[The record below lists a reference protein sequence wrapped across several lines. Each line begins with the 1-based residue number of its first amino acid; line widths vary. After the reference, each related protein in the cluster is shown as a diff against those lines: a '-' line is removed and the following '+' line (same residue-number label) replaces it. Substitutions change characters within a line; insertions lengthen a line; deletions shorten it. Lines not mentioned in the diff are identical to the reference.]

1 MKRKVLYTSVATALL
16 LGGATATLAQQYYVI
31 QPASERYVIQ
41 PASERVIVQPVANER
56 IIVEERVVT
65 TPAPAAVAVPGE
77 RMTVTYGTEQTYP
90 FPSPATRI
98 EQTGV
103 FVPTQ
108 PMHSAPARW
117 ADEQARAD

>member
-1 MKRKVLYTSVATALL
+1 MKHKVLYTSVAAALM
-16 LGGATATLAQQYYVI
+16 LGGATAALAQQY
-31 QPASERYVIQ
+31 YVIQ

-56 IIVEERVVT
+56 VIVEERVVT
-65 TPAPAAVAVPGE
+65 RPAPAVVAVPGE
-77 RMTVTYGTEQTYP
+77 RITMTYGTDQTYP

>member
-1 MKRKVLYTSVATALL
+1 MKQKVLYTSIAALMV
-16 LGGATATLAQQYYVI
+16 GGATTALAQQY
-31 QPASERYVIQ
+31 YVIQ

-56 IIVEERVVT
+56 VIVQPVANERVIVEERVVT
-65 TPAPAAVAVPGE
+65 RPAAVAVPGE
-77 RMTVTYGTEQTYP
+77 RITMTYGTDQTYP

-108 PMHSAPARW
+108 PMHSAPAKW

>member
-1 MKRKVLYTSVATALL
+1 MKQKVLYTSVAALM
-16 LGGATATLAQQYYVI
+16 LGGATAALAQQY
-31 QPASERYVIQ
+31 YVIQ

-56 IIVEERVVT
+56 VIVQPAANERVIVEERFVT
-65 TPAPAAVAVPGE
+65 RPAPAVVAVPGE
-77 RMTVTYGTEQTYP
+77 RITMTYGTEQTYP

-117 ADEQARAD
+117 ADEQARSD

>member
-1 MKRKVLYTSVATALL
+1 MKRKVLYTSVAAALL
-16 LGGATATLAQQYYVI
+16 LGGATTALAQQY
-31 QPASERYVIQ
+31 YVIQ

-56 IIVEERVVT
+56 VIIEERVVT
-65 TPAPAAVAVPGE
+65 RPAQPAVVAVPGE
-77 RMTVTYGTEQTYP
+77 TITMTYGTDQTYP
-90 FPSPATRI
+90 FPSPATRF

-108 PMHSAPARW
+108 PMHSAPAKW